1 MQKNLNDFYK
11 LYIDPERELN
21 KESSMNEKILV
32 YDSSVGYARYF
43 EKIYKK
49 KYEVTSAFNLTE
61 MKNIEVFHYDSI
73 IFMVNEPDDLQLF
86 SKIYSSYKGIRLFLG
101 VTKLWITQEI
111 DAMNLKDTFIIDNE
125 LNKTDMIDFINSK
138 LKLELA

>member
-1 MQKNLNDFYK
+1 MK
-11 LYIDPERELN
+11 
-21 KESSMNEKILV
+21 EKILV

-49 KYEVTSAFNLTE
+49 KYEVNSAFYLTDL
-61 MKNIEVFHYDSI
+61 KNIDVFHYDSI

-86 SKIYSSYKGIRLFLG
+86 SKIHSSYKGIRLFLG
-101 VTKLWITQEI
+101 VTKQWITHEI
-111 DAMNLKDTFIIDNE
+111 NAMNLKDIFVIDNE

>member
-1 MQKNLNDFYK
+1 
-11 LYIDPERELN
+11 
-21 KESSMNEKILV
+21 MNEKILV

-73 IFMVNEPDDLQLF
+73 IFMVNEPDDLKLF

-101 VTKLWITQEI
+101 VTKQCITQEI
-111 DAMNLKDTFIIDNE
+111 DAMNLKDIFIIDNE
-125 LNKTDMIDFINSK
+125 LNKTDMIEFINSK